1 MSLHLYFFKKMI
13 SYLNKNKSENLQ
25 IAFSGGADSIAAA
38 FYLRYKKPLLKHF
51 NHKFCKED
59 DEIEE
64 KCRFF
69 AEKFNFDIEIG
80 YSNAKYSK
88 GSTEDWCRKQRYD
101 WFKDLGGVLIT
112 CHNLS
117 EATESYL
124 MNCFNGKN
132 EYLPIPLETTF
143 GKTKV
148 IRPFILNSKDEIN
161 NFLKRNDLTK
171 FIAED
176 PLNLD
181 LTRRRNW
188 IRMVLLPQIKEKT
201 NVEKVVK
208 KKYLEKLKKA

>member
-1 MSLHLYFFKKMI
+1 MI
-13 SYLNKNKSENLQ
+13 SYTSKYKEESPQ

-38 FYLRYKKPLLKHF
+38 FYLRYRKPLLKHF
-51 NHKFCKED
+51 NHKFCRED

-64 KCRFF
+64 KCRVF
-69 AEKFNFDIEIG
+69 AKKFDFYIEVGSSKEKYE
-80 YSNAKYSK
+80 K

-101 WFKDLGGVLIT
+101 WFKNLGGILIT

-124 MNCFNGKN
+124 MNCFNGTP
-132 EYLPIPLETTF
+132 EYLPIPLETVF
-143 GKTKV
+143 DKTRV

-161 NFLKRNDLTK
+161 NFVKKNNLTN
-171 FIAED
+171 FIAQD
-176 PLNLD
+176 PLNND

-188 IRMVLLPQIKEKT
+188 VRMVLLPEIKLRT

-208 KKYLEKLKKA
+208 KKYLKKLSSI